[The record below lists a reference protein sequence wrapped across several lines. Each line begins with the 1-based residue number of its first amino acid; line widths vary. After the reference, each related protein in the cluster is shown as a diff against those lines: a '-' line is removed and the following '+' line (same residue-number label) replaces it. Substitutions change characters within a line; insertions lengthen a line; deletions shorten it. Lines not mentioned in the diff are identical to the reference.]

1 MQLPKQEEKQMSKQT
16 IIDKIN
22 ELGGGVESNTSLINS
37 INANLQETINALKWN
52 YVEETMSDTL
62 AKKWDWV
69 EPNTIYDIK
78 MLMPSGFDNKTYSI
92 QGVWDT
98 ECYVEFPFNGD
109 KELPGVRLESFWA
122 ALSLYEEGFRD
133 VYCITSDGSTYRPKG
148 DWTLKIWYRK
158 LLTV

>member
-1 MQLPKQEEKQMSKQT
+1 MSKST
-16 IIDKIN
+16 VIDKIN

-62 AKKWDWV
+62 VKKWDWV

-78 MLMPSGFDNKTYSI
+78 MLMPSGFDNETYSI

-98 ECYVEFPFNGD
+98 EGSVEFPFNGD
-109 KELPGVRLESFWA
+109 KDIPGLRLKPFWA
-122 ALSLYEEGFRD
+122 ALGLYKEGFND
-133 VYCITSDGSTYRPKG
+133 VYCITSDGSKYRPKG